1 MSSSKIN
8 YAAAFSLVVANM
20 IGVGIFTSLGFQLFG
35 LSDYRV
41 ILLLW
46 IVGGL
51 LAVMGSFCYA
61 ELSAA
66 FPRSGGEY
74 HFLSEAFG
82 RFVGFLSG
90 WVSIT
95 LGFSAPIA
103 AAAHAFSKYFSHL
116 LPVGVSPDLLSVS
129 LIILITIVHLFKKNI
144 GANFQIFITAGKLIL
159 MALFIIAGFYFSSS
173 DKQISYL
180 ITNADLSTEL
190 FSVAFWVSLIY
201 VSYAYSGWNATA
213 YMIDEIESPEKNV
226 PRSILTGTLVVM
238 LLYVLMNFVFLLS
251 APADAMRG
259 KEDVAFVVADYIFS
273 SKGALIIGGL
283 ISFFLVSTISS
294 MVVVGPRVISR
305 VAQDFQELNY
315 LSVFSKNDVP
325 VRAIIIQSLIAIVIL
340 LTTDFQFVITC
351 IGFVLTLFTT
361 LTAAGLIWLRKKR
374 ADVPRPIRVPLYP
387 ILPIVYIVFN
397 CWIMF
402 YL

>member
-74 HFLSEAFG
+74 NFLSEAFG

-116 LPVGVSPDLLSVS
+116 LPFGINPNMLSVL
-129 LIILITIVHLFKKNI
+129 LIVLITCVHLFKKNV

-159 MALFIIAGFYFSSS
+159 MALFIISGFYFSTNSTQINYLVINS
-173 DKQISYL
+173 DM
-180 ITNADLSTEL
+180 STEL
-190 FSVAFWVSLIY
+190 FSAAFWVSLIY

-213 YMIDEIESPEKNV
+213 YMIDEIDRPEKMF
-226 PRSILTGTLVVM
+226 R
-238 LLYVLMNFVFLLS
+238 
-251 APADAMRG
+251 
-259 KEDVAFVVADYIFS
+259 
-273 SKGALIIGGL
+273 AL
-283 ISFFLVSTISS
+283 F
-294 MVVVGPRVISR
+294 
-305 VAQDFQELNY
+305 
-315 LSVFSKNDVP
+315 
-325 VRAIIIQSLIAIVIL
+325 
-340 LTTDFQFVITC
+340 
-351 IGFVLTLFTT
+351 
-361 LTAAGLIWLRKKR
+361 
-374 ADVPRPIRVPLYP
+374 
-387 ILPIVYIVFN
+387 
-397 CWIMF
+397 
-402 YL
+402 